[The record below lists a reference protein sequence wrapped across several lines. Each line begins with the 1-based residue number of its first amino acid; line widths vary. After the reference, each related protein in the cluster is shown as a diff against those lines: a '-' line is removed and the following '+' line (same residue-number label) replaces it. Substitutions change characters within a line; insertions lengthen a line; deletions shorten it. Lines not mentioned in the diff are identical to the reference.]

1 MELMASLM
9 KFELPPESELLS
21 VSFPGEVV
29 LVLSEPLLV
38 VVDGVADGLG
48 LLFF

>member
-1 MELMASLM
+1 MASLM
-9 KFELPPESELLS
+9 KFELPPESELLF